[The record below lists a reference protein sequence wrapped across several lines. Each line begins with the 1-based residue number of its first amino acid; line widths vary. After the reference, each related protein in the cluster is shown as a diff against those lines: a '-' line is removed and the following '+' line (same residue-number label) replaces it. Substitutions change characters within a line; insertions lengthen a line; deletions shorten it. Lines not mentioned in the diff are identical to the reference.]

1 MKTKLP
7 LIYEYNNFR
16 KYLSDYQKTRQESDP
31 AFSHAAFSKLLGL
44 PNTRSYFSDVINGKK
59 VTNSFI
65 ERFIKA
71 IDLSKDEAQFY
82 RVLVLFNQAGSPE
95 ERELYFDQLISLNKT
110 PKRILDKHVYTYYKS
125 WYNSVIRA
133 LLHIYDFKDDYQGLA
148 KKVSPEITVKQAKE
162 SIAILTKLKLIEKR
176 SDGFFKPTEQSIATP
191 DFVKDELIR
200 QYQLSCLEI
209 ARLSLLKSPITPQAI
224 STNVISVSKEGY
236 KRIEKKLIKFR
247 SEIRSIV
254 HKDQKPA
261 EQVYQLDMLLF
272 QNSK

>member
-1 MKTKLP
+1 
-7 LIYEYNNFR
+7 
-16 KYLSDYQKTRQESDP
+16 
-31 AFSHAAFSKLLGL
+31 
-44 PNTRSYFSDVINGKK
+44 
-59 VTNSFI
+59 
-65 ERFIKA
+65 
-71 IDLSKDEAQFY
+71 
-82 RVLVLFNQAGSPE
+82 VLFNQADSPE

-110 PKRILDKHVYTYYKS
+110 PKRILDKHVYTYYKN

-148 KKVSPEITVKQAKE
+148 NKVSPEITVKQAKE

-176 SDGFFKPTEQSIATP
+176 SDGFFKPSEQSIATP